1 MGWFDEQ
8 IKLRKES
15 DEKALHDSLKD
26 VSAIVEGKQH
36 YTFSDDKEKNK
47 CVLDEILDF
56 YNFKSDDLPP
66 EISDIVD
73 QMDYLCRPHGIM
85 YRLVE
90 LDKGWYKSA
99 YGPMLGKLKTGE
111 YVALLPDKFDRYGYF
126 DSSQQK
132 RIRLNAKT
140 EDLLE
145 KDAYCF
151 YKPFP
156 LKKITVKDLI
166 KYIFSTV
173 STITIVKTIILTLIG
188 TLIGMLTPRITKLI
202 YSEIITSG
210 SLKLLISI
218 AVLYLSVSISILL
231 INTIKSLIMSK
242 ISMQMDVSVQAA
254 TMTRI
259 LSLPTS
265 FFRQYSSGEI
275 TSRSQYVNSLCS
287 TIVNTFLSTGLTSL
301 FSLMYLGQIFIYA
314 SGLVVPAL
322 CVTIATIAFSIITS
336 IAQMKITKRQ
346 AELSSKMSGMTYQM
360 ITGIQKIKLSGSE
373 KRIFARWLKDYSK
386 EAELAYNPPK
396 FLLFNGVISTAIS
409 LIGTIVMYYFAVQSN
424 VSVADYT
431 AFNSAYGMLSG
442 ALTSMA
448 SIALTAA
455 QIRPIIDMAK
465 PILDA
470 EPEISEGKQIVTNVS
485 GAIELSNV
493 SFKYEENSQL
503 VIDDLSLKINAGQ
516 YVAIVGKTGCGK
528 STIVR
533 LLLGFEK
540 PQKGAIYY
548 DGKDINS
555 LDLKSLRKKIGAVTQ
570 DGKLFLGDIYSN
582 IVISAP
588 HLTVN
593 DAWKAAEVADIAE
606 DIRKMPM
613 GMNTMISEGSGGIS
627 GGQKQRLM
635 IARAIAPNPK
645 ILIFDEA
652 TSALDNITQRK
663 VSEALDKLNCTRII
677 IAHRLSTIKQ
687 CDRIIVLDGGKIIED
702 GKYDELI
709 KKNGF
714 FAELVKHQRLD

>member
-156 LKKITVKDLI
+156 LKKITIKDLI

-173 STITIVKTIILTLIG
+173 SSITIVKTIILTLVG
-188 TLIGMLTPRITKLI
+188 TLIGMLIPRITKLI

-254 TMTRI
+254 TMARI

-301 FSLMYLGQIFIYA
+301 FSLMYLGQIFVYA

-470 EPEISEGKQIVTNVS
+470 EPEISEGKQVVTNVS

-687 CDRIIVLDGGKIIED
+687 CDRIIVLDGGKIVED